1 MKKTVIIV
9 EAITPAGTSIWTPI
23 IRRGG
28 KLIESMQSESDLN
41 EAFDKAAKEHCGMD
55 DEPSQPS
62 VEYFDGTKI
71 LGEIHKGVREMKRV
85 PMAFPTA
92 WLYAATAAIVIVCVL
107 VGLFGFK

>member
-1 MKKTVIIV
+1 MKKTVTIV
-9 EAITPAGTSIWTPI
+9 EAITPAGSSIWTPI

-28 KLIESMQSESDLN
+28 KLIESMQSESNLN

-71 LGEIHKGVREMKRV
+71 IGERV
-85 PMAFPTA
+85 PMAFPVA
-92 WLYAATAAIVIVCVL
+92 WLYAATAGIVLVCVL